1 MSPYTLPP
9 EFFASIDSAEP
20 LEAAILL
27 KRNGQSLGAWTKRPI
42 PMDVITV
49 MAATMLGS
57 LETLVETLGESTP
70 ESLSLTTGKTRIYL
84 QKLEPQAALV
94 LVAPASVSEAQLRD
108 TARRLVSRLPPSSLP
123 TRPPS
128 RVANR

>member
-108 TARRLVSRLPPSSLP
+108 TARRLVSRLPPISLP